1 MGELELSQ
9 GAQQWVNVVLIWVGF
24 GTLAGLLA
32 KSLIPGREPSG
43 AVGTV
48 LIGIV
53 GSVAG
58 PLLLCHFLKWKDF
71 NPISPLGFLA
81 TIGGAVVCLLAYRLV
96 VGMVFVEEDE
106 GPGS

>member
-1 MGELELSQ
+1 VAELGLSQ
-9 GAQQWVNVVLIWVGF
+9 LAQQWVNVTLIWIGF

-32 KSLIPGREPSG
+32 RSLIPGGEPSG

-53 GSVAG
+53 GSVVG
-58 PLLLCHFLKWKDF
+58 PLLLLSFWSRPDF

-81 TIGGAVVCLLAYRLV
+81 AAGGALVSLFVYRLLFV
-96 VGMVFVEEDE
+96 FVFVEKEEDR
-106 GPGS
+106 G